1 MNDGAPQERADPG
14 PATDGPR
21 RRLDSD
27 PKSQPHGI
35 GHRSGHGYP
44 SAARRT
50 PDAQRHLHATHAMP
64 EPPESNDPIARASPS
79 LATNLIEASDAARR
93 AMDASLPPGASVRSA
108 SERLGLGRDAAWRF
122 LSFAR
127 ATSPLEMAKARPGRR
142 AWRAILEA
150 LERADCDAELVETLR
165 DAVDRLADAAGRPFQ
180 GSSNLTEYLA
190 RQAPQ
195 SDADRSTRHRLIRR
209 THLATRAT
217 SVAVIRSKL
226 MLYLVVPAARSPG
239 RADTVVLQLLDG
251 VQRLVPGD
259 MLPLATVETSDERLR
274 SNLPEGTDLSTVLGR
289 QGPVPPLLEDVSSPG
304 VVGDEVRPMRRGGL
318 PTAGFTAQ
326 NPNRVGP
333 LRLAFGEWVPDAG
346 PTCRAADDPAGEVVF
361 LTAVRGWSEFAI
373 FEVLWHRDIPADGA
387 FEASSHAANLHISAA
402 EVKDEPRLDVI
413 STFDRCDSPTLP
425 SPLGSANPTY
435 RALLRRGLDA
445 VGCRYED
452 FEHWRYFVE
461 CPPMRSYLLIRRPL
475 APRSAT

>member
-1 MNDGAPQERADPG
+1 MPAPA
-14 PATDGPR
+14 
-21 RRLDSD
+21 
-27 PKSQPHGI
+27 K
-35 GHRSGHGYP
+35 
-44 SAARRT
+44 
-50 PDAQRHLHATHAMP
+50 
-64 EPPESNDPIARASPS
+64 SNDLIGTASPS
-79 LATNLIEASDAARR
+79 LAARLGEAATAARR
-93 AMDASLPPGASVRSA
+93 AMEATLPPGVSVRSA

-127 ATSPLEMAKARPGRR
+127 AASPMAMAKSRPGRR
-142 AWRAILEA
+142 AWRTILEA
-150 LERADCDAELVETLR
+150 LGRTGCEPALVESLR
-165 DAVDRLADAAGRPFQ
+165 AALDRLADAAARPLQ
-180 GSSNLTEYLA
+180 GSSNLAEFLA
-190 RQAPQ
+190 RQAPK
-195 SDADRSTRHRLIRR
+195 SDADRSMLHRRLRR
-209 THLATRAT
+209 AHLANRAT
-217 SVAVIRSKL
+217 SVAVIRLKL

-259 MLPLATVETSDERLR
+259 MLPLAQVETPDERLR

-304 VVGDEVRPMRRGGL
+304 VVGDEVRPMRRSGT
-318 PTAGFTAQ
+318 PAAGFTSQ

-361 LTAVRGWSEFAI
+361 LTAVRGWSEFAL
-373 FEVLWHRDIPADGA
+373 FEVLWHRDIPAGGA

-402 EVKDEPRLDVI
+402 EVKHEPRLEVL
-413 STFDRCDSPTLP
+413 STFERCESPTLP
-425 SPLGSANPTY
+425 PPLGSTNPTY

-445 VGCRYED
+445 VGARYED

-461 CPPMRSYLLIRRPL
+461 CPPMRSYLLVRRPL
-475 APRSAT
+475 AIANAT